1 MISFRLHGHRP
12 LRRRYLLAAGA
23 LLVALP
29 VLGQPAKVHRLAW
42 LSVVSE
48 KGSAPSLENFVQG
61 MAALGYV
68 LGKNLLIDAR
78 YGNGSR
84 DALDRLALEAAALK
98 PDVFVT
104 HGPALQAARKAHGD
118 IPVVFGFSGDP
129 AELGVVQSFA
139 RPGGRFTG
147 VTFLAYELSAKRVEL
162 IREIL
167 PGAKRIAVVSRPSHA
182 GDRKE
187 FQATHDAATRFGL
200 AVTHHPAENP
210 AELERALAAVAAER
224 AEALIIHPDGLMV
237 EQRDVIGRFSL
248 QHRIPAISGWESIA
262 EGGALVTYGP
272 VQREAYRRLAYYVDR
287 ILRGANPGDLPVE
300 LPAKLQTVVNMKT
313 AKALGLAVPQSILVR
328 ADRIIQ

>member
-1 MISFRLHGHRP
+1 MTEMHQPF
-12 LRRRYLLAAGA
+12 RRRCLLAAGV
-23 LLVALP
+23 LLAAP
-29 VLGQPAKVHRLAW
+29 HAYAQQAKVHRLAW

-48 KGSAPSLENFVQG
+48 KGAAPSLDNFVQG
-61 MAALGYV
+61 MAALDYV

-78 YGNGSR
+78 YGNNSR

-98 PDVFVT
+98 PAVFVT
-104 HGPALQAARKAHGD
+104 HGPAIGAARKAHGD

-129 AELGVVQSFA
+129 AELGVVQSLA

-162 IREIL
+162 VREIL

-187 FQATHDAATRFGL
+187 FQATHDAATKFGL

-210 AELERALAAVAAER
+210 AELERALAGVASER
-224 AEALIIHPDGLMV
+224 PEAIIIHPDGLMV
-237 EQRDVIGRFSL
+237 QQREVIGRFSV

-272 VQREAYRRLAYYVDR
+272 VQREAYRRLAYFVDR
-287 ILRGANPGDLPVE
+287 ILRGASPADLPVE
-300 LPAKLQTVVNMKT
+300 LPAKLEMVVNMKT